1 LAHCAKSY
9 GGDPTGPAG
18 RNVRFLMGVGF
29 MGVGVEDLEEGCD
42 KQALGLAVQYD
53 STCGKPATVKD
64 Y

>member
-1 LAHCAKSY
+1 
-9 GGDPTGPAG
+9 
-18 RNVRFLMGVGF
+18 MGVGF